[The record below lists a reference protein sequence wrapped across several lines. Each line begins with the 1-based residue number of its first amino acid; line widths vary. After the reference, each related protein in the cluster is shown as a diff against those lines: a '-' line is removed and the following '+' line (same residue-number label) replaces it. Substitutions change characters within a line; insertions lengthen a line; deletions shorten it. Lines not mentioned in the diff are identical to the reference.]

1 MTTNELV
8 IPDAPP
14 CGARHHARP
23 WFACT
28 LPTGHGPVPDPEGV
42 DCSHAAP
49 DDGEWWDV
57 PVCGAPH
64 TMHPTETC
72 TEPAGHG
79 PIPAPSGSP
88 FPGTEYAH
96 ARRAVGSFWGE
107 PTADQRAHAAAPS
120 GIPPTVAAIRAA
132 AARLTPAE
140 VADQRPRAAWE
151 APCSN
156 AACSFVR
163 AHRGPC
169 AVPLDAPSSA
179 VERGALAVLER
190 WPSAASI
197 ARAPAV
203 DIVAVALAGA
213 LSDVDALAGT
223 LAAAVAPDGMDPAD
237 LHGAACDVPGGCYAH
252 DQARALVASIV
263 GTGDGQ

>member
-1 MTTNELV
+1 MTTNELAN
-8 IPDAPP
+8 PQA
-14 CGARHHARP
+14 
-23 WFACT
+23 
-28 LPTGHGPVPDPEGV
+28 
-42 DCSHAAP
+42 
-49 DDGEWWDV
+49 

-64 TMHPTETC
+64 SMHPTETC

-107 PTADQRAHAAAPS
+107 PTADQRAGATATTS
-120 GIPPTVAAIRAA
+120 G
-132 AARLTPAE
+132 LTPAE